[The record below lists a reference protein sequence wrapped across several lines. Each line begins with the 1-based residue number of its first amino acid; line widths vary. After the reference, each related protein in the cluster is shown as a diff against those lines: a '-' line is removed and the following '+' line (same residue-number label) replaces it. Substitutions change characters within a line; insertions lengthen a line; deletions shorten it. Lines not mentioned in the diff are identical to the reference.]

1 MVYTIK
7 CSRDTGITQSI
18 NRSIDADLRCNGPL
32 PTRALDSMRM
42 IIVICALQRLAIPI
56 EGVGRRSRTI
66 QVQVA
71 R

>member
-1 MVYTIK
+1 MLTCVVMD
-7 CSRDTGITQSI
+7 R
-18 NRSIDADLRCNGPL
+18 L

-42 IIVICALQRLAIPI
+42 IIVIRALQRLAIPI